1 MKKLGLLLLFGMV
14 AYGGIVLYQNLKDSG
29 PAQDEA
35 KLAGKT
41 VADFPESDV
50 DYFKGMDNGI
60 ALDKDQV
67 KGRNTWLIWTAG
79 NEAFWDYLA
88 NNSFG
93 TFDLLKMAGSYPCG
107 GAEAPSAGGQ
117 SAVSRYGPGYRKR

>member
-1 MKKLGLLLLFGMV
+1 MRILSRPLVIAIAAV
-14 AYGGIVLYQNLKDSG
+14 AVIAIFVALRNAR

-41 VADFPESDV
+41 TADFPESAV

-60 ALDKDQV
+60 ALDADQV
-67 KGRNTWLIWTAG
+67 KGRNTWMIWTGG
-79 NEAFWDYLA
+79 NEAFWDWLA

-93 TFDLLKMAGSYPCG
+93 TFDLL
-107 GAEAPSAGGQ
+107 
-117 SAVSRYGPGYRKR
+117 